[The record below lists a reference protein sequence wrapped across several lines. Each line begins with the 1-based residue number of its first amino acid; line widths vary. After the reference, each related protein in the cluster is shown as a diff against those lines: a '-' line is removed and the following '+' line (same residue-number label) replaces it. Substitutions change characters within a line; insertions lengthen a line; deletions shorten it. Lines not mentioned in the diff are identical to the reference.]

1 MKKFLTLFLSILL
14 VFSLTGCNKTYI
26 KVESF
31 YWQTQSGYDNT
42 YYEELVYDV
51 TCVNKTISNS
61 TEVSSAQV
69 ELVVNEGTYTV
80 ISKSVVGLDKGSDVI
95 CVETVLNVDG
105 KYIDK
110 VNDNT
115 ELAFVDEIT
124 TICYFTATNF
134 KPISSSKRVKAN
146 SLATQNNKY
155 QLYPYEYEYNVT
167 YEGEN
172 AKVEFNEIK
181 DEHQIIDVD
190 AIKTYKGATKNAY
203 LDNEMMLFA
212 PRGYNLLNENTTS
225 IYFDSLDVISQTT
238 RGMYFTTATN
248 SDGKLTPAT
257 ITCLNQ
263 EIETVKVMFYLTGQ
277 FTGSPI
283 ECYYATK
290 TQDRNRLILCYT
302 TMYGDLGYLK
312 YTLKEIK

>member
-61 TEVSSAQV
+61 TEVSSDQL
-69 ELVVNEGTYTV
+69 ELVVNEGSTYTI
-80 ISKSVVGLDKGSDVI
+80 ISKSAVDKGGDVI
-95 CVETVLNVDG
+95 CVETKLSIDG

-110 VNDNT
+110 ANDNT
-115 ELAFVDEIT
+115 VLAFVDEISS
-124 TICYFTATNF
+124 ICYFTATNF
-134 KPISSSKRVKAN
+134 KPIYSSKTVKAN
-146 SLATQNNKY
+146 SISFQVDKY
-155 QLYPYEYEYNVT
+155 KLLPYEYEYEVT

-181 DEHQIIDVD
+181 DEYQIIDVD
-190 AIKTYKGATKNAY
+190 DVKTYKGATKNAY

-212 PRGYNLLNENTTS
+212 PRGYSLLNENTTS

-238 RGMYFTTATN
+238 REMYFTTITN
-248 SDGKLTPAT
+248 SDGKKTPVT
-257 ITCLNQ
+257 INCLNQ

-290 TQDRNRLILCYT
+290 TQDRNRLIRCYT
-302 TMYGDLGYLK
+302 TMYGDLGYLQ